1 MPDVNFVT
9 VDVHNEFVKRMEE
22 SRGRQN
28 ARLGELEDKVERIND
43 IAISVEK
50 LALSVQSLA
59 EAQKMQN
66 ERIEIMEKRDGE
78 KWRTVTAYLVTALVG
93 VAIGA
98 LTKFIGL

>member
-1 MPDVNFVT
+1 MGEYNYVSREEHT
-9 VDVHNEFVKRMEE
+9 EFCKRMEE
-22 SRGRQN
+22 SRSRQN
-28 ARLGELEDKVERIND
+28 ARLNELEEKVERIND

-59 EAQKMQN
+59 EAQKMQS